1 MITIVTI
8 NLNNKDGLKRTIESV
23 VNQTFFDKVEYVI
36 IDGGSTDGSV
46 DVINEYDDKI
56 AYWCS
61 EPDGGIFPAMNKSI
75 EHINGDY
82 VLYLNSGD
90 ILNNNN
96 VIERVYGELDKDIV
110 YGNEYKVGKK
120 KTLATFP
127 DKLTETFFKR
137 SALPHQST
145 FIRSELL
152 KEHNYSTDWKVLGD
166 WSWLRERIMVD
177 KVSYKHL
184 KLPISDYDLSGFS
197 TINQKLF
204 FAERDKYYKRGIIC

>member
-23 VNQTFFDKVEYVI
+23 INQTFFDKIEYVI

-46 DVINEYDDKI
+46 DIIKEYEDKL

-90 ILNNNN
+90 ILNKNN

-110 YGNEYKVGKK
+110 YGNEYKVNNKR
-120 KTLATFP
+120 TLARFP
-127 DKLTETFFKR
+127 DNLNENFFKK

-145 FIRSELL
+145 FIRAELL
-152 KEHNYSTDWKVLGD
+152 KERGYSEKWKVLGD

-184 KLPISDYDLSGFS
+184 NFPISDYDLNGFS

-204 FAERDKYYKRGIIC
+204 FAERDKYYKQSI

>member
-46 DVINEYDDKI
+46 DVIKEYDDNI

-90 ILNNNN
+90 ILNKNN

-110 YGNEYKVGKK
+110 YGNEYKVNNKRI
-120 KTLATFP
+120 LARFP
-127 DKLTETFFKR
+127 DNLNENFFKK

-145 FIRSELL
+145 FIRAELL
-152 KEHNYSTDWKVLGD
+152 KERGYSEKWKVLGD

-184 KLPISDYDLSGFS
+184 NFPISEYDLNGFS

-204 FAERDKYYKRGIIC
+204 FAERDKYYKQSI

>member
-46 DVINEYDDKI
+46 DVIKEYDDNI

-90 ILNNNN
+90 ILNKNN

-110 YGNEYKVGKK
+110 YGNEYKVNNK
-120 KTLATFP
+120 KTLARFP
-127 DKLTETFFKR
+127 DKLTEAFFKR

-145 FIRSELL
+145 FIRTELL

-184 KLPISDYDLSGFS
+184 NFPISDYDLNGFS

-204 FAERDKYYKRGIIC
+204 FAERDKYYKQSI

>member
-8 NLNNKDGLKRTIESV
+8 NLNNKEGLKRTIESV
-23 VNQTFFDKVEYVI
+23 INQSFFNKIEYVI

-46 DVINEYDDKI
+46 DVIKEYDDNI

-90 ILNNNN
+90 ILNKNN

-110 YGNEYKVGKK
+110 YGNEYKVNNKR
-120 KTLATFP
+120 TLARFP
-127 DKLTETFFKR
+127 DNLNENFFKK

-145 FIRSELL
+145 FIRAELL
-152 KEHNYSTDWKVLGD
+152 KERGYSEKWKVLGD

-184 KLPISDYDLSGFS
+184 NFPISDYDLNGFS

-204 FAERDKYYKRGIIC
+204 FAERDKYYKQSI

>member
-8 NLNNKDGLKRTIESV
+8 NLNNKEGLKRTIESV
-23 VNQTFFDKVEYVI
+23 VSQSFFDKIEYVI

-46 DVINEYDDKI
+46 DVIKEYEGKL

-75 EHINGDY
+75 EHCHGNY

-90 ILNNNN
+90 ILNKNN

-110 YGNEYKVGKK
+110 YGNEYKVNNKRM
-120 KTLATFP
+120 LATYP
-127 DKLTETFFKR
+127 DKLTEAFFKR

-145 FIRSELL
+145 FIRTELL
-152 KEHNYSTDWKVLGD
+152 KQRGYSEQWRVLGD

-184 KLPISDYDLSGFS
+184 KFPISDYDLNGFS

-204 FAERDKYYKRGIIC
+204 FAERNEYYKHSV

>member
-46 DVINEYDDKI
+46 DVIKEYDDNI

-90 ILNNNN
+90 ILNKNN
-96 VIERVYGELDKDIV
+96 VIERVYGELDRDIV
-110 YGNEYKVGKK
+110 YGNEYKVNNKR
-120 KTLATFP
+120 TLARFP
-127 DKLTETFFKR
+127 DNLNENFFKK

-145 FIRSELL
+145 FIRAELL
-152 KEHNYSTDWKVLGD
+152 KERGYSEKWKVLGD

-177 KVSYKHL
+177 GVSYKHL
-184 KLPISDYDLSGFS
+184 KFPISDYDLNGFS

-204 FAERDKYYKRGIIC
+204 FAERDKYYKQSI

>member
-46 DVINEYDDKI
+46 DVIKEYDDNI

-82 VLYLNSGD
+82 ALYLNSGD

-96 VIERVYGELDKDIV
+96 VIERVYGELSKDIV
-110 YGNEYKVGKK
+110 YGNEYKVNNKRI
-120 KTLATFP
+120 LARFP
-127 DKLTETFFKR
+127 DNLNENFFKK

-145 FIRSELL
+145 FIRAELL
-152 KEHNYSTDWKVLGD
+152 KEMGYSEKWKVLGD

-184 KLPISDYDLSGFS
+184 NFPISDYDLNGFS

-204 FAERDKYYKRGIIC
+204 FAERDKYYKQSI

>member
-46 DVINEYDDKI
+46 DVIKEYDDNI

-90 ILNNNN
+90 ILNKNN

-110 YGNEYKVGKK
+110 YGNEYKVNNKRI
-120 KTLATFP
+120 LARFP
-127 DKLTETFFKR
+127 DNLNENFFKK

-145 FIRSELL
+145 FIRAELL
-152 KEHNYSTDWKVLGD
+152 KERGYSEKWQVLGD

-184 KLPISDYDLSGFS
+184 NFPISDYDLNGFS

-204 FAERDKYYKRGIIC
+204 FAERDKYYKQSI

>member
-46 DVINEYDDKI
+46 DIIKEYDDNI

-90 ILNNNN
+90 ILNNKN

-110 YGNEYKVGKK
+110 YGNEYKVNNKRM
-120 KTLATFP
+120 LATFP
-127 DKLTETFFKR
+127 DKLTEAFFKK

-145 FIRSELL
+145 FIRTELL
-152 KEHNYSTDWKVLGD
+152 KKNGYSEQWRVLGD

-177 KVSYKHL
+177 GVSYKHL
-184 KLPISDYDLSGFS
+184 KFPISDYDLNGFS

-204 FAERDKYYKRGIIC
+204 FTERNEYYKHFGQ

>member
-46 DVINEYDDKI
+46 DVIKEYDDNI

-90 ILNNNN
+90 ILNKNN

-110 YGNEYKVGKK
+110 YGNEYKVNNKRI
-120 KTLATFP
+120 LARFP
-127 DKLTETFFKR
+127 DNLNENFFKK

-145 FIRSELL
+145 FIRAELL
-152 KEHNYSTDWKVLGD
+152 KERGYSEKWKVLGD

-184 KLPISDYDLSGFS
+184 NFPISDYDLNGFS

-204 FAERDKYYKRGIIC
+204 FAERDKYYKQSI

>member
-8 NLNNKDGLKRTIESV
+8 NLNNKEGLKRTIESV

-46 DVINEYDDKI
+46 DVIKEYDDNI

-90 ILNNNN
+90 ILNKNN

-110 YGNEYKVGKK
+110 YGNEYKVNNKRI
-120 KTLATFP
+120 LARFP
-127 DKLTETFFKR
+127 DNLNENFFKK

-145 FIRSELL
+145 FIRAELL
-152 KEHNYSTDWKVLGD
+152 KERGYSEKWKVLGD

-184 KLPISDYDLSGFS
+184 NFPISDYDLNGFS

-204 FAERDKYYKRGIIC
+204 FAERDKYYKQSI

>member
-8 NLNNKDGLKRTIESV
+8 NLNNKEGLKRTIESV
-23 VNQTFFDKVEYVI
+23 VNQTFFDKIEYVI

-46 DVINEYDDKI
+46 DVIKEYDDNI

-82 VLYLNSGD
+82 ALYLNSGD
-90 ILNNNN
+90 ILNKNN
-96 VIERVYGELDKDIV
+96 VIERVYDELDKDIV
-110 YGNEYKVGKK
+110 YGNEYKVNNKRI
-120 KTLATFP
+120 LARFP
-127 DKLTETFFKR
+127 DNLNENFFKK

-145 FIRSELL
+145 FIRAELL
-152 KEHNYSTDWKVLGD
+152 KERGYSEKWKVLGD

-184 KLPISDYDLSGFS
+184 NFPISDYDLNGFS

-204 FAERDKYYKRGIIC
+204 FAERDKYYKQYVYL

>member
-36 IDGGSTDGSV
+36 IDGGSTDGSKE
-46 DVINEYDDKI
+46 VIEQYQDML

-75 EHINGDY
+75 KHINGDY

-110 YGNEYKVGKK
+110 YGNEYKVNNRR
-120 KTLATFP
+120 TLATFP
-127 DKLTETFFKR
+127 DKLTEAFFKT

-145 FIRSELL
+145 FIRTELL
-152 KEHNYSTDWKVLGD
+152 KQRGYSEQWKVLGD

-177 KVSYKHL
+177 GVSYKHL
-184 KLPISDYDLSGFS
+184 KFPISDYDLNGFS

-204 FAERDKYYKRGIIC
+204 FAERNEYYKHFGQ

>member
-1 MITIVTI
+1 MKLTVVSIC
-8 NLNNKDGLKRTIESV
+8 LNNKEGLEKTIQSV
-23 VNQTFFDKVEYVI
+23 INQTFFDKIEYVI
-36 IDGGSTDGSV
+36 IDGGSTDGSKE
-46 DVINEYDDKI
+46 VIEQYQDML

-82 VLYLNSGD
+82 ALYLNSGD
-90 ILNNNN
+90 ILNKNN

-110 YGNEYKVGKK
+110 YGNEYKVNNKR
-120 KTLATFP
+120 TLARFP
-127 DKLTETFFKR
+127 DNLNENFFKK

-145 FIRSELL
+145 FIRTELL

-184 KLPISDYDLSGFS
+184 NFPISDYDLNGFS

-204 FAERDKYYKRGIIC
+204 FAERDEYYKQSI

>member
-1 MITIVTI
+1 MKITVSTI
-8 NLNNKDGLKRTIESV
+8 NLNNKEGLEKTIQSV
-23 VNQTFFDKVEYVI
+23 INQTYFDKIEYVI
-36 IDGGSTDGSV
+36 IDGGSTDGSKE
-46 DVINEYDDKI
+46 VIEQYQDKLS
-56 AYWCS
+56 YWCS

-82 VLYLNSGD
+82 ALYLNSGD

-96 VIERVYGELDKDIV
+96 VIERVYDKLDCDIV

-120 KTLATFP
+120 RMLATFP
-127 DKLTETFFKR
+127 DKLTEAFFKR
-137 SALPHQST
+137 SAIPHQST
-145 FIRSELL
+145 FIRTELL

-184 KLPISDYDLSGFS
+184 NFPISDYDLSGFS
-197 TINQKLF
+197 TVNQKLF
-204 FAERDKYYKRGIIC
+204 FAERDEYYKHPI

>member
-8 NLNNKDGLKRTIESV
+8 NLNNKEGLKRTIESV
-23 VNQTFFDKVEYVI
+23 VNQPFFDKVEYVI

-46 DVINEYDDKI
+46 DVIKEYDDNI

-90 ILNNNN
+90 ILNKNN

-110 YGNEYKVGKK
+110 YGNEYKVNNK
-120 KTLATFP
+120 KTLARFP
-127 DKLTETFFKR
+127 DNLNENFFKK

-145 FIRSELL
+145 FIRAELL
-152 KEHNYSTDWKVLGD
+152 KERGYSEKWKVLGD

-184 KLPISDYDLSGFS
+184 NFPISDYDLNGFS

-204 FAERDKYYKRGIIC
+204 FAERDKYYKQSI

>member
-46 DVINEYDDKI
+46 DVIKEYDDKI

-82 VLYLNSGD
+82 ALYLNSGD
-90 ILNNNN
+90 ILNKNN

-110 YGNEYKVGKK
+110 YGNEYKVNNKR
-120 KTLATFP
+120 TLARFP
-127 DKLTETFFKR
+127 DNLNENFFKK

-145 FIRSELL
+145 FIRAELL
-152 KEHNYSTDWKVLGD
+152 KERGYSEKWQVLGD

-184 KLPISDYDLSGFS
+184 NFTISDYDLNGFS

-204 FAERDKYYKRGIIC
+204 FAERNEYYKQSI

>member
-46 DVINEYDDKI
+46 DVIKEYDDKI

-90 ILNNNN
+90 ILNKNN
-96 VIERVYGELDKDIV
+96 VIERVYDELDKDIV
-110 YGNEYKVGKK
+110 YGNEYKVNNKRI
-120 KTLATFP
+120 LATFP
-127 DKLTETFFKR
+127 DNLNENFFKK

-145 FIRSELL
+145 FIRAELL
-152 KEHNYSTDWKVLGD
+152 KERGYSEKWKVLGD

-184 KLPISDYDLSGFS
+184 NFPISDYDLNGFS

-204 FAERDKYYKRGIIC
+204 FAERDKYYKQSI

>member
-8 NLNNKDGLKRTIESV
+8 NLNNKEGLKRTIESV
-23 VNQTFFDKVEYVI
+23 INQTFFDKIEYVI

-46 DVINEYDDKI
+46 DIIKEYEDKL

-61 EPDGGIFPAMNKSI
+61 ESDGGIFPAMNKSI
-75 EHINGDY
+75 EHCHGDY

-96 VIERVYGELDKDIV
+96 VIERVYDELDKDIV
-110 YGNEYKVGKK
+110 YGNEYKVNNKR
-120 KTLATFP
+120 TLAIFP
-127 DKLTETFFKR
+127 DKLTENFFKK

-145 FIRSELL
+145 FIRTELL
-152 KEHNYSTDWKVLGD
+152 KQRGYSEQWKVLGD

-184 KLPISDYDLSGFS
+184 NFPISDYDLNGFS

-204 FAERDKYYKRGIIC
+204 FAERNEYYKHSV

>member
-8 NLNNKDGLKRTIESV
+8 NLNNKEGLKRTIESV

-46 DVINEYDDKI
+46 DVIKEYDDKI

-90 ILNNNN
+90 ILDKNN

-110 YGNEYKVGKK
+110 YGNEYKVNNKR
-120 KTLATFP
+120 TLARFP
-127 DKLTETFFKR
+127 DNLNENFFKK

-145 FIRSELL
+145 FIRAELL
-152 KEHNYSTDWKVLGD
+152 KERGYSEKWKVLGD

-184 KLPISDYDLSGFS
+184 NFPISDYDLNGFS

-204 FAERDKYYKRGIIC
+204 FAERDKYYKQSI

>member
-8 NLNNKDGLKRTIESV
+8 NLNNKEGLKKTIESV
-23 VNQTFFDKVEYVI
+23 INQSFFNKIEYVI

-46 DVINEYDDKI
+46 DIIKEYEDKL

-90 ILNNNN
+90 ILNKNN

-110 YGNEYKVGKK
+110 YGNEYKVNNRR
-120 KTLATFP
+120 TLATFP
-127 DKLTETFFKR
+127 DKLTENFFKM

-145 FIRSELL
+145 FIRAELL
-152 KEHNYSTDWKVLGD
+152 KERGYSEKWKVLGD

-184 KLPISDYDLSGFS
+184 KFPISDYDLTGFS

-204 FAERDKYYKRGIIC
+204 FAERNEYYKHSG

>member
-46 DVINEYDDKI
+46 DVIKEYDDNI

-90 ILNNNN
+90 ILNKNN

-110 YGNEYKVGKK
+110 YGNEYKVNNKRI
-120 KTLATFP
+120 LARFP
-127 DKLTETFFKR
+127 DNLNENFFKK

-145 FIRSELL
+145 FIRAELL
-152 KEHNYSTDWKVLGD
+152 KERGYSEKWKVLGD

-184 KLPISDYDLSGFS
+184 NFPISDYDLSGFS

-204 FAERDKYYKRGIIC
+204 FAERDKYYKQYVYL

>member
-8 NLNNKDGLKRTIESV
+8 NLNNKDGLKRTIGSV

-46 DVINEYDDKI
+46 DVIKEYDDNI

-90 ILNNNN
+90 ILNKNN
-96 VIERVYGELDKDIV
+96 VIERVYGELDMDIV
-110 YGNEYKVGKK
+110 YGNEYKVNNKR
-120 KTLATFP
+120 TLARFP
-127 DKLTETFFKR
+127 DNLNENFFKK

-145 FIRSELL
+145 FIRAELL
-152 KEHNYSTDWKVLGD
+152 KERGYSEKWKVLGD

-177 KVSYKHL
+177 GVSYKHL
-184 KLPISDYDLSGFS
+184 NFPISDYDLNGFS

-204 FAERDKYYKRGIIC
+204 FAERDKYYKQSI

>member
-46 DVINEYDDKI
+46 DVIKEYDDKI

-90 ILNNNN
+90 ILNKNN

-110 YGNEYKVGKK
+110 YGNEYKVNNKR
-120 KTLATFP
+120 TLARFP
-127 DKLTETFFKR
+127 DNLNENFFKK

-145 FIRSELL
+145 FIRAELL
-152 KEHNYSTDWKVLGD
+152 KERGYSEKWKVLGD

-184 KLPISDYDLSGFS
+184 NFPISDYDLNGFS

-204 FAERDKYYKRGIIC
+204 FSERDEYYKQSI

>member
-8 NLNNKDGLKRTIESV
+8 NLNNKEGLKRTIESV

-46 DVINEYDDKI
+46 DVIKEYDDNI

-90 ILNNNN
+90 ILNKNN

-110 YGNEYKVGKK
+110 YGNEYKVNNKR
-120 KTLATFP
+120 TLARFP
-127 DKLTETFFKR
+127 DNLNENFFKK

-145 FIRSELL
+145 FIRTELL

-184 KLPISDYDLSGFS
+184 NFPISDYDLNGFS

-204 FAERDKYYKRGIIC
+204 FAERNEYYKQSI

>member
-23 VNQTFFDKVEYVI
+23 INQSFFNKIEYVI

-46 DVINEYDDKI
+46 DVIKEYDDNI

-90 ILNNNN
+90 ILNKNN

-110 YGNEYKVGKK
+110 YGNEYKVNNKR
-120 KTLATFP
+120 TLARFP
-127 DKLTETFFKR
+127 DNLNENFFKK

-145 FIRSELL
+145 FIRAELL
-152 KEHNYSTDWKVLGD
+152 KERGYSEKWKVLGD

-184 KLPISDYDLSGFS
+184 NFPISDYDLNGFS

-204 FAERDKYYKRGIIC
+204 FAERDKYYKQSI

>member
-23 VNQTFFDKVEYVI
+23 VNQSFFDKVEYVI

-46 DVINEYDDKI
+46 DVIKEYDDKI

-82 VLYLNSGD
+82 VLFLNSGD

-96 VIERVYGELDKDIV
+96 VIKLVYGEIDKDIV

-127 DKLTETFFKR
+127 DKLTEEFFKR

-145 FIRSELL
+145 FIRTELL

-166 WSWLRERIMVD
+166 WSWLRERIMVY

-184 KLPISDYDLSGFS
+184 KLPISDYDLNGFS

-204 FAERDKYYKRGIIC
+204 FAERNKYYKHFGQ

>member
-46 DVINEYDDKI
+46 DVIKEYDDKI

-90 ILNNNN
+90 ILNKNN

-110 YGNEYKVGKK
+110 YGNEYKVNNKRI
-120 KTLATFP
+120 LARFP
-127 DKLTETFFKR
+127 DNLNENFFKK

-145 FIRSELL
+145 FIRAELL
-152 KEHNYSTDWKVLGD
+152 KERGYSEKWKVLGD

-184 KLPISDYDLSGFS
+184 NFPISDYDLNGFS

-204 FAERDKYYKRGIIC
+204 FAERDKYYKQSI

>member
-8 NLNNKDGLKRTIESV
+8 NLNNKDGLKKTIESV
-23 VNQTFFDKVEYVI
+23 VNQTFFNKIEYVI

-46 DVINEYDDKI
+46 DVIKEYDDKI
-56 AYWCS
+56 TYWCS

-90 ILNNNN
+90 ILNKNN

-110 YGNEYKVGKK
+110 YGNEYKVNNKRI
-120 KTLATFP
+120 LARFP
-127 DKLTETFFKR
+127 DNLNENFFKK

-145 FIRSELL
+145 FIRAELL
-152 KEHNYSTDWKVLGD
+152 KERGYSEKWKVLGD

-184 KLPISDYDLSGFS
+184 NFPISDYDLNGFS

-204 FAERDKYYKRGIIC
+204 FAERDEYYKQSI

>member
-46 DVINEYDDKI
+46 DVIKEYDDNI

-90 ILNNNN
+90 ILNKNN
-96 VIERVYGELDKDIV
+96 VIERVYGELDRDIV
-110 YGNEYKVGKK
+110 YGNEYKVNNKR
-120 KTLATFP
+120 TLARFP
-127 DKLTETFFKR
+127 DNLNENFFKK

-145 FIRSELL
+145 FIRAELL
-152 KEHNYSTDWKVLGD
+152 KERGYSEKWKVLGD
-166 WSWLRERIMVD
+166 WSWLRERIMVNG
-177 KVSYKHL
+177 VSYKHL
-184 KLPISDYDLSGFS
+184 NFPISDYDLNGFS

-204 FAERDKYYKRGIIC
+204 FAERDKYYKQSI

>member
-46 DVINEYDDKI
+46 DVIKEYDDKI

-90 ILNNNN
+90 ILNKNN

-110 YGNEYKVGKK
+110 YGNEYKVNNKR
-120 KTLATFP
+120 TLARFP
-127 DKLTETFFKR
+127 DNLNENFFKK

-145 FIRSELL
+145 FIRTELL
-152 KEHNYSTDWKVLGD
+152 KQRGYSEQWKVLGD

-184 KLPISDYDLSGFS
+184 NFPISDYDLNGFS

-204 FAERDKYYKRGIIC
+204 FAERDKYYKQYVYL

>member
-8 NLNNKDGLKRTIESV
+8 NLNNKDGLKKTIESV
-23 VNQTFFDKVEYVI
+23 INQTFFDKVEYVI

-46 DVINEYDDKI
+46 DIIKEYEDKL

-82 VLYLNSGD
+82 ALYLNSGD

-110 YGNEYKVGKK
+110 YGNEYKVNNRR
-120 KTLATFP
+120 TLATFP
-127 DKLTETFFKR
+127 DKLTEAFFKR

-145 FIRSELL
+145 FIRTELL
-152 KEHNYSTDWKVLGD
+152 KQRGYSEQWRVLGD

-177 KVSYKHL
+177 GVSYKHL
-184 KLPISDYDLSGFS
+184 KFPISDYDLNGFS

-204 FAERDKYYKRGIIC
+204 FAERNEYYKHFGQ

>member
-8 NLNNKDGLKRTIESV
+8 NLNNKEGLKRTIESV

-46 DVINEYDDKI
+46 DVIKEYDDNI

-90 ILNNNN
+90 ILNKNN

-110 YGNEYKVGKK
+110 YGNEYKVNNKR
-120 KTLATFP
+120 TLARFP
-127 DKLTETFFKR
+127 DNLNENFFKK

-145 FIRSELL
+145 FIRAELL
-152 KEHNYSTDWKVLGD
+152 KERGYSEKWKVLGD

-184 KLPISDYDLSGFS
+184 NFPISDYDLNGFS

-204 FAERDKYYKRGIIC
+204 FAERDKYYKQSI

>member
-46 DVINEYDDKI
+46 DVIKEYDDNI

-75 EHINGDY
+75 KHINGDY

-90 ILNNNN
+90 ILNKNN

-110 YGNEYKVGKK
+110 YGNEYKVNNKR
-120 KTLATFP
+120 TLARFP
-127 DKLTETFFKR
+127 DNLNENFFKK

-145 FIRSELL
+145 FIRAELL
-152 KEHNYSTDWKVLGD
+152 KERGYSEKWKVLGD

-184 KLPISDYDLSGFS
+184 NFPISDYDLNGFS

-204 FAERDKYYKRGIIC
+204 FAERDKYYKQSI

>member
-8 NLNNKDGLKRTIESV
+8 NLNNKEGLKRTIESV

-46 DVINEYDDKI
+46 DVIKEYDDKI

-90 ILNNNN
+90 ILNKNN

-110 YGNEYKVGKK
+110 YGNEYKVNNRR
-120 KTLATFP
+120 TLATYP
-127 DKLTETFFKR
+127 DKLTENFFKK

-145 FIRSELL
+145 FIRTELL
-152 KEHNYSTDWKVLGD
+152 KQRGYSEKWKVLGD

-184 KLPISDYDLSGFS
+184 NFPISDYDLNGFS

-204 FAERDKYYKRGIIC
+204 FAERDKYYKQSN

>member
-46 DVINEYDDKI
+46 DVIKEYDGSI

-90 ILNNNN
+90 ILNKNN

-110 YGNEYKVGKK
+110 YGNEYKVNNKR
-120 KTLATFP
+120 TLARFP
-127 DKLTETFFKR
+127 DNLNENFFKK

-145 FIRSELL
+145 FIRAELL
-152 KEHNYSTDWKVLGD
+152 KERGYSEQWKVLGD

-177 KVSYKHL
+177 GVSYKHL
-184 KLPISDYDLSGFS
+184 NFPISDYDLNGFS

-204 FAERDKYYKRGIIC
+204 FAERDKYYKQSI

>member
-46 DVINEYDDKI
+46 DVIKEYDDKI

-90 ILNNNN
+90 ILNKNN

-120 KTLATFP
+120 KTLATYP
-127 DKLTETFFKR
+127 DKLTEEFFKR

-145 FIRSELL
+145 FIRTELL

-204 FAERDKYYKRGIIC
+204 FAERDEYYKHSI

>member
-8 NLNNKDGLKRTIESV
+8 NLNNKEGLKRTIESV

-46 DVINEYDDKI
+46 DVIKEYDDKI

-90 ILNNNN
+90 ILNKNN

-110 YGNEYKVGKK
+110 YGNEYKVNNRR
-120 KTLATFP
+120 TLATYP
-127 DKLTETFFKR
+127 DKLTENFFKK

-145 FIRSELL
+145 FIRAELL
-152 KEHNYSTDWKVLGD
+152 KERGYSEKWKVLGD

-184 KLPISDYDLSGFS
+184 NFPISDYDLNGFS

-204 FAERDKYYKRGIIC
+204 FAERDKYYKQSN